1 MQISASPT
9 SESASHH
16 HRPMGSTRDSA
27 NSASGQFPASVL
39 ARALLARAS
48 SACVFTTKGERLMF
62 ENHQKSEIDALL
74 KSSTEFRSLYQRHQ
88 ELDSKLRDADL
99 GVLPMDDTTLHS
111 LKKEKLRAKDRL
123 VHLWEHR
130 SGAH

>member
-1 MQISASPT
+1 
-9 SESASHH
+9 
-16 HRPMGSTRDSA
+16 
-27 NSASGQFPASVL
+27 
-39 ARALLARAS
+39 
-48 SACVFTTKGERLMF
+48 MF

-74 KSSTEFRSLYQRHQ
+74 KTSTEFRSLYQRHQ

-123 VHLWEHR
+123 VHMWEHR
-130 SGAH
+130 DGAH

>member
-1 MQISASPT
+1 MAATLARTPLPLHPSSPALISFATRRSARAAMPCVSPT
-9 SESASHH
+9 
-16 HRPMGSTRDSA
+16 R
-27 NSASGQFPASVL
+27 
-39 ARALLARAS
+39 
-48 SACVFTTKGERLMF
+48 GEWLMF

-123 VHLWEHR
+123 VQLWDLR
-130 SGAH
+130 

>member
-1 MQISASPT
+1 
-9 SESASHH
+9 
-16 HRPMGSTRDSA
+16 
-27 NSASGQFPASVL
+27 
-39 ARALLARAS
+39 
-48 SACVFTTKGERLMF
+48 MF

-74 KSSTEFRSLYQRHQ
+74 KASTEFRSLYQRHQ

-123 VHLWEHR
+123 VQMWEHR
-130 SGAH
+130 EGAH

>member
-1 MQISASPT
+1 
-9 SESASHH
+9 
-16 HRPMGSTRDSA
+16 
-27 NSASGQFPASVL
+27 
-39 ARALLARAS
+39 
-48 SACVFTTKGERLMF
+48 MF
-62 ENHQKSEIDALL
+62 ETHQKSDVDALL

-123 VHLWEHR
+123 VHIFEHR
-130 SGAH
+130 DGAH